1 MRFPFQVDFPSA
13 RILTFGGYSQSPE
26 QVKKPARQ
34 PRPGPR
40 SGGQK
45 GGGERRKTPKSGKS
59 GPLYAKKGETHNN
72 TGFCSF
78 LYFFNRIRT
87 YVLEIAEKNLYISP
101 PKPGSAPKAW
111 EKKCN
116 KLVTLQNWSVADKP
130 PRQRPD
136 RFWFCKRRRF
146 RPCREDSPQPDIT
159 KKAGAGGQSLP
170 PLSYARR
177 HDSDGNPHGD
187 PLADFAGPP
196 AEDCHGAGPTL
207 FPALRPSV
215 RDSPARA
222 RGGPP
227 GSVMI
232 HVRLIATCT
241 K

>member
-1 MRFPFQVDFPSA
+1 MTFPLPEFSRSA
-13 RILTFGGYSQSPE
+13 GESQSPE
-26 QVKKPARQ
+26 QVKNPPAS
-34 PRPGPR
+34 PAPGPR

-78 LYFFNRIRT
+78 LYFFSRIRT
-87 YVLEIAEKNLYISP
+87 YVLAIAEKNLYISP
-101 PKPGSAPKAW
+101 PKPGTAPKAL

-116 KLVTLQNWSVADKP
+116 KLVTLQNRSVRGRLPAEGGPFWICQKETVRAVP
-130 PRQRPD
+130 G
-136 RFWFCKRRRF
+136 RFPAARH
-146 RPCREDSPQPDIT
+146 S

-207 FPALRPSV
+207 FPALRPLSV
-215 RDSPARA
+215 TTQPAPVA
-222 RGGPP
+222 GLPAP
-227 GSVMI
+227 
-232 HVRLIATCT
+232 
-241 K
+241 